1 LFKINKLNI
10 FIYTCKV
17 KEAIDAIGCR
27 IASDD
32 NFDCNLIWDD
42 TRVSVEG
49 VSELRAFQ
57 RFNHFPA
64 MSEISKK
71 DSLARNI
78 LKICKVMPQD
88 FDFVP
93 KTWIMPTDYSSLL
106 TYAIDMKKM
115 NQKRTYIMKP
125 ANGAMGHGIR
135 LFKSVERIQPTEN
148 YIVQEYI
155 ANPYL
160 LDGYKFDMRIYVLVT
175 SCDPLRAFIYNNG
188 LVRLGTEQYQE
199 PHESNIV
206 RFFLHTN
213 RTNPLLIPAACPF
226 SNANNFCI
234 GSTYSILDYKALE

>member
-1 LFKINKLNI
+1 MVNTNAHPTEVVPARVNKNYLLKMKKKFKRKISANVSGTKFEI
-10 FIYTCKV
+10 V
-17 KEAIDAIGCR
+17 KEVVEAIGCR
-27 IASDD
+27 ILPDE

-49 VSELRAFQ
+49 VSELRSFQ

-71 DSLARNI
+71 DSLAKNI
-78 LKICKVMPQD
+78 LKICKVLPQD

-115 NQKRTYIMKP
+115 QQKRTFIMKP
-125 ANGAMGHGIR
+125 ANGAMGHGIK
-135 LFKSVERIQPTEN
+135 LYKNVEKIQPTEN

-160 LDGYKFDMRIYVLVT
+160 LDGFKFDLRIYVLVT

-188 LVRLGTEQYQE
+188 LVRLGTEHYQE

-206 RFFLHTN
+206 KKN
-213 RTNPLLIPAACPF
+213 
-226 SNANNFCI
+226 
-234 GSTYSILDYKALE
+234 

>member
-1 LFKINKLNI
+1 
-10 FIYTCKV
+10 
-17 KEAIDAIGCR
+17 
-27 IASDD
+27 
-32 NFDCNLIWDD
+32 
-42 TRVSVEG
+42 
-49 VSELRAFQ
+49 
-57 RFNHFPA
+57 

-106 TYAIDMKKM
+106 TYSIEMKKM

-125 ANGAMGHGIR
+125 ANGAMGHGIK
-135 LFKSVERIQPTEN
+135 LYKNVERIQPTEN

-188 LVRLGTEQYQE
+188 LVRLGTEHYQE

-206 RFFLHTN
+206 RCFLYKLFIETFFKITLKN
-213 RTNPLLIPAACPF
+213 CGLSP
-226 SNANNFCI
+226 
-234 GSTYSILDYKALE
+234 G

>member
-1 LFKINKLNI
+1 
-10 FIYTCKV
+10 
-17 KEAIDAIGCR
+17 
-27 IASDD
+27 
-32 NFDCNLIWDD
+32 
-42 TRVSVEG
+42 
-49 VSELRAFQ
+49 
-57 RFNHFPA
+57 

-106 TYAIDMKKM
+106 TYSIEMKKM

-125 ANGAMGHGIR
+125 ANGAMGHGIK
-135 LFKSVERIQPTEN
+135 LYKNVDRIQPTEN

-206 RFFLHTN
+206 RF
-213 RTNPLLIPAACPF
+213 P
-226 SNANNFCI
+226 S
-234 GSTYSILDYKALE
+234 

>member
-1 LFKINKLNI
+1 M
-10 FIYTCKV
+10 
-17 KEAIDAIGCR
+17 
-27 IASDD
+27 
-32 NFDCNLIWDD
+32 
-42 TRVSVEG
+42 SVEG

-125 ANGAMGHGIR
+125 ANGAMGHGIK

-206 RFFLHTN
+206 SFFLHMYWKT
-213 RTNPLLIPAACPF
+213 PLFPYQRYVHFQMQITLYLDQLIAEHNSVLKYSF
-226 SNANNFCI
+226 SLLLNQVLC
-234 GSTYSILDYKALE
+234 